1 MGTWGVGPFENDD
14 AVEWLDALA
23 AVDDDSLL
31 HEALDEI
38 AAAGPGEYVEAP
50 WAAVAVAA
58 AEVVAGGLG
67 RPAVDLPDEASA
79 WLERCPGV
87 VGAEHA
93 TLALRALDRVAADS
107 ELRALWDRSSDA
119 SPWHARVGDLRGRL
133 E

>member
-14 AVEWLDALA
+14 AAEWLAALA
-23 AVDDDSLL
+23 EVEDDSLL
-31 HEALDEI
+31 HEALDEV

-50 WAAVAVAA
+50 WGAVALAA

-67 RPAVDLPDEASA
+67 RPADDLPAEATA

-87 VGAEHA
+87 VRTDHG
-93 TLALRALDRVAADS
+93 TLALQALDRVAADS
-107 ELRALWDRSSDA
+107 ELRRLWDESPDA
-119 SPWHARVGDLRGRL
+119 VSWHARVGDLRGRL